1 LVIKAIRG
9 FKDILPTEIEKWQF
23 IEKAAREV
31 FETFGFSEIK
41 IPILEKT
48 ELFSRTIGEATD
60 IVEKEM
66 YTFRDRSGD
75 SLTLRPEAT
84 ASMARAYLEHNL
96 YTRDPVAK
104 LYFIGPMF
112 RHERPQKGR
121 YRQFYQIDVEIF
133 GVPHPMADAEVMVM
147 LMEFFKRISLENVE
161 LQINTLGCE
170 DCRPQYRGELTQ
182 FLAKN
187 ISELCADCKRRLET
201 NPLRILDCK
210 VETCREVIAGA
221 PLVIDFICHQC
232 ADHFERVQTC
242 LEIAN
247 TPFVIN
253 PGMVRGLDYYTRT
266 VFEAVNEGLGEQ
278 KAVTAGGRYDHLMR
292 DIGGPDIP
300 GIGFAMGIERI
311 ALLTKQREES
321 TSSPELFIAA
331 LGDRAQLKAFELAN
345 QLHLEGIKAEIDYE
359 GRSLK
364 AQMRRANKLSSRYV
378 VILGEEE
385 LKTGMAILRDMRKK
399 SQEKIPLS
407 NTIGEI
413 KARVRES
420 EN

>member
-9 FKDILPTEIEKWQF
+9 FKDILPAETEKWQF
-23 IEKAAREV
+23 IEKTAREV

-133 GVPHPMADAEVMVM
+133 GVAHPMADAEVMVM

-170 DCRPQYRGELTQ
+170 DCRPQYREELTR
-182 FLAKN
+182 FLEKN
-187 ISELCADCKRRLET
+187 VSELCADCKRRLET

-210 VETCREVIAGA
+210 VETCQEVISGA

-232 ADHFERVQTC
+232 ADHFERVQAC
-242 LEIAN
+242 LKIAN

-253 PGMVRGLDYYTRT
+253 PRMVRGLDYYTRT
-266 VFEAVNEGLGEQ
+266 VFEAVNKSLGEQ

-311 ALLTKQREES
+311 ALLTKQKEES
-321 TSSPELFIAA
+321 PSSPELFIAA

-364 AQMRRANKLSSRYV
+364 AQMRRANKLGARYV
-378 VILGEEE
+378 IIIGEEE
-385 LKTGMAILRDMRKK
+385 LQKGRAIRRDMELKV
-399 SQEKIPLS
+399 QD
-407 NTIGEI
+407 EI
-413 KARVRES
+413 SLDEAVGVLLGGD
-420 EN
+420 

>member
-9 FKDILPTEIEKWQF
+9 FKDILPNEIGKWQF
-23 IEKAAREV
+23 IEKTAREV

-96 YTRDPVAK
+96 YTREPVAK

-133 GVPHPMADAEVMVM
+133 GVAHPMADTEVMVM
-147 LMEFFKRISLENVE
+147 LMEFFKRINLENVE

-170 DCRPQYRGELTQ
+170 ECRPRYRKELTR

-187 ISELCADCKRRLET
+187 VSRLCADCKRRLET

-221 PLVIDFICHQC
+221 PLVIDFICDKC
-232 ADHFERVQTC
+232 SDHFERVQAC
-242 LEIAN
+242 LKIAN

-253 PGMVRGLDYYTRT
+253 PRMVRGLDYYTRT
-266 VFEAVNEGLGEQ
+266 VFEAVDERLGEQ

-311 ALLTKQREES
+311 ALLVQRGKE
-321 TSSPELFIAA
+321 TIRFPDLFIAA
-331 LGDRAQLKAFELAN
+331 LGERAQLKAFEIAN
-345 QLHLEGIKAEIDYE
+345 RLHLEGIKAEIDYE

-364 AQMRRANKLSSRYV
+364 AQMRRANKLGSRYV
-378 VILGEEE
+378 LIVGENELESGRAMLRNMTRMDQEE
-385 LKTGMAILRDMRKK
+385 IRLDEAV
-399 SQEKIPLS
+399 E
-407 NTIGEI
+407 EI
-413 KARVRES
+413 KGRV
-420 EN
+420 

>member
-1 LVIKAIRG
+1 MAIKAVRG
-9 FKDILPTEIEKWQF
+9 FKDILPTETGKWQF
-23 IEKAAREV
+23 IEKTAREV

-133 GVPHPMADAEVMVM
+133 GVAHPMADAEVMVM

-170 DCRPQYRGELTQ
+170 DCRPRYREELTQ

-187 ISELCADCKRRLET
+187 VSELCADCKRRLET

-210 VETCREVIAGA
+210 VETCREVISGA

-232 ADHFERVQTC
+232 ANHFERVQAC
-242 LEIAN
+242 LEIAD

-266 VFEAVNEGLGEQ
+266 VFEAVNERLGEQ

-311 ALLTKQREES
+311 ALLVQRGKE
-321 TSSPELFIAA
+321 TTPFPDLFIAA
-331 LGDRAQLKAFELAN
+331 LGERAQLKAFELAN
-345 QLHLEGIKAEIDYE
+345 KLHLEGIRAEIDYE

-364 AQMRRANKLSSRYV
+364 AQMRRADKLAARYV
-378 VILGEEE
+378 LIIGENEIE
-385 LKTGMAILRDMRKK
+385 TGKAVLRDMAKK
-399 SQEKIPLS
+399 DQ
-407 NTIGEI
+407 GEI
-413 KARVRES
+413 GLEEAVAEMRRRV
-420 EN
+420 

>member
-9 FKDILPTEIEKWQF
+9 FKDILPTETEKWQF

-133 GVPHPMADAEVMVM
+133 GVAHPMADAEVMVM

-210 VETCREVIAGA
+210 VETCREVISGA

-232 ADHFERVQTC
+232 ADHFERVQAC

-266 VFEAVNEGLGEQ
+266 VFEAVNEKLGEQ

-311 ALLTKQREES
+311 ALLTNQKEES
-321 TSSPELFIAA
+321 ISSPELFIAA
-331 LGDRAQLKAFELAN
+331 LGERAQLKAFELAN

-364 AQMRRANKLSSRYV
+364 AQMRRANKLGARYV
-378 VILGEEE
+378 IIIGEEE
-385 LKTGMAILRDMRKK
+385 LQKGRAIRRDMELKV
-399 SQEKIPLS
+399 QD
-407 NTIGEI
+407 EI
-413 KARVRES
+413 SLDEAVGVLLGGD
-420 EN
+420 

>member
-1 LVIKAIRG
+1 LVIKAVRG
-9 FKDILPTEIEKWQF
+9 FKDILPSEIEKWQF
-23 IEKAAREV
+23 VENTAREV
-31 FETFGFSEIK
+31 FENFGFSEIK

-48 ELFSRTIGEATD
+48 ELFSRSIGEATD

-84 ASMARAYLEHNL
+84 ASMARVYLEHHL

-133 GVPHPMADAEVMVM
+133 GAALPMADSEVMVM
-147 LMEFFKRISLENVE
+147 LMEFFKQVGLNDVE

-170 DCRPQYRGELTQ
+170 DCRPRYRKELTQ
-182 FLAKN
+182 FL
-187 ISELCADCKRRLET
+187 SENVPKLCADCRRRLET

-210 VETCREVIAGA
+210 VETCQEVIAEA
-221 PLVIDFICHQC
+221 PLVIDFICTQC
-232 ADHFERVQTC
+232 AKHFEKVREY
-242 LEIAN
+242 LEMLN
-247 TPFVIN
+247 TPFVLN
-253 PGMVRGLDYYTRT
+253 PRMVRGLDYYTRT
-266 VFEAVNEGLGEQ
+266 VFEAVSEKLGEQ

-311 ALLTKQREES
+311 VLLVQRGRE
-321 TSSPELFIAA
+321 TSRFPDLFIAA
-331 LGDRAQLKAFELAN
+331 LGENAQVKAFELAH
-345 QLHLEGIKAEIDYE
+345 QLHLEGIRAEIDYE
-359 GRSLK
+359 ERSLK
-364 AQMRRANKLSSRYV
+364 AQMRRANKLGSRYV
-378 VILGEEE
+378 LIVGENELETGKAVLRHMGRKEQEE
-385 LKTGMAILRDMRKK
+385 VDLNQAI
-399 SQEKIPLS
+399 E
-407 NTIGEI
+407 EI
-413 KARVRES
+413 RERIS
-420 EN
+420 SD